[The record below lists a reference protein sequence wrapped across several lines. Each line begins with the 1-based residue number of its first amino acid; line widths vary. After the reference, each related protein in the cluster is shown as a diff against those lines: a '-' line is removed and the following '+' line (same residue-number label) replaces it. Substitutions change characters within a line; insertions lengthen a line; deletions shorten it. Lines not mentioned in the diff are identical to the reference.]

1 MRSLS
6 DDDLEKFLRF
16 ITGSDT
22 IIVDSIDTE
31 SVGALASTSRGPIA
45 DLCASSMVEVPHSY
59 NSYFE
64 RRQEFISI
72 L

>member
-6 DDDLEKFLRF
+6 DDDLEKFLCF

-22 IIVDSIDTE
+22 IIVDSIDIE
-31 SVGALASTSRGPIA
+31 SVGAPASTSRGPIA
-45 DLCASSMVEVPHSY
+45 DLCASMVEVPHSY